1 MTEVTEPRTTE
12 QGTAVL
18 VSGRQGL
25 LTVTLTVFVL
35 FFMSSGHGEYPVVDF
50 KEITNQV
57 VRDSVFFII
66 TLSKKL

>member
-35 FFMSSGHGEYPVVDF
+35 FFMSSGHSEYPVVDF